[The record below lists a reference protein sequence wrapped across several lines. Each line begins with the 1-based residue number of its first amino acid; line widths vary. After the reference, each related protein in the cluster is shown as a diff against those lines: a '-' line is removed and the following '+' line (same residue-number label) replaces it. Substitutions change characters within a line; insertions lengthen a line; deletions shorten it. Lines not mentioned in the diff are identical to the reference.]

1 MVFYVQFNNQSKFV
15 FIGGGGDWQMV
26 WVAEKREIEKKI
38 EKDERLKIERECK
51 IMKEDREIE

>member
-1 MVFYVQFNNQSKFV
+1 MVFYVQFNNQSKVF

-38 EKDERLKIERECK
+38 EKDERLKIERE
-51 IMKEDREIE
+51 